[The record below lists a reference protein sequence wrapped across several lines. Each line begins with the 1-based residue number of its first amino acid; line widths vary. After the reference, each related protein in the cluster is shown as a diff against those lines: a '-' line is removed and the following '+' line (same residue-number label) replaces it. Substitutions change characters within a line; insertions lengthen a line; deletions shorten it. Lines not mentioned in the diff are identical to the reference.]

1 MKWYWWWRFIINNTN
16 GAKINISHCLSSFQ
30 LLAREKIALGSSGNR
45 VPVTSHNIFI
55 YLFVCVCVCVRVCV
69 CVCVCV
75 RVCVSV
81 CVCPSVCVRPCVC
94 VCVCVRVCVS
104 VCVVVCG
111 LLDTTL
117 FHKPDMGSVE
127 VLCPVWNG
135 PMRNMRDSCNVAFH
149 DFT

>member
-45 VPVTSHNIFI
+45 VPVTSQHI
-55 YLFVCVCVCVRVCV
+55 YLFVCVCVCVRSCVCPFVCV
-69 CVCVCV
+69 SVS
-75 RVCVSV
+75 VSV
-81 CVCPSVCVRPCVC
+81 CVCA
-94 VCVCVRVCVS
+94 CVRVCACACACACACPCPCVC

-117 FHKPDMGSVE
+117 LHKPDMGSVE